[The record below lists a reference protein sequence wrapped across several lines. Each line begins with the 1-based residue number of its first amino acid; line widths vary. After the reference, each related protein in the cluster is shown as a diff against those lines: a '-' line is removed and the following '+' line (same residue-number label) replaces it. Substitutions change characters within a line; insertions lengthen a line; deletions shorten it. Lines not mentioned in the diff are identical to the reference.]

1 MKRKISGFSKL
12 SKNEKID
19 WIIKVFFKNDISKR
33 KILTDYWNSNKKIQT
48 IHDEFIENS
57 ISNFYLPIGV
67 APNFVIN
74 GKDYT
79 LPMAIEESSVVAAS
93 SRAAKYWSTRG
104 GFKTEVLGV
113 EKIGH
118 VHFIFNG
125 ENKKII
131 SFFKIIKKNLIK
143 STSDLTINM
152 NSRGGGITS
161 VSLINNT
168 NKMKGYF
175 QIEVGFKTANSMGA
189 NFINT
194 CLEKIADELL
204 LEAKKYNSFS
214 KKEKNIKIIMS
225 ILSNYTPNSIVKVSV
240 CCPIKNLESE
250 SNMSKKEFCDKF
262 IKAVKIGEIDIYRA
276 VTNNKGI
283 MNGIDALLIATGN
296 DFRAVDAGIHAYASR
311 NGKYSSLSSA
321 WIKNN
326 EFNFQMTIPLSVG
339 TVGGIINLHPM
350 AKWSLNL
357 LNNPNSNQL
366 MQIISAA
373 GLAQNFAAIRSLITS
388 GIQKG
393 HMKMHL
399 LNILNQLK
407 ATSIQKEKAI
417 LHFKKN
423 KISFNSVSNFL
434 NNSL

>member
-321 WIKNN
+321 WIENK
-326 EFNFQMTIPLSVG
+326 EFNFQMTVPLSIG

-350 AKWSLNL
+350 AKWSLDL
-357 LNNPNSNQL
+357 LNNPNSNEL

-434 NNSL
+434 NNNL

>member
-321 WIKNN
+321 WIKNK

-434 NNSL
+434 NNGL

>member
-1 MKRKISGFSKL
+1 MKKKISGFSKL

-321 WIKNN
+321 WIKNK

>member
-1 MKRKISGFSKL
+1 MKKKISGFSKL

-321 WIKNN
+321 WIENK
-326 EFNFQMTIPLSVG
+326 EFNFQMTVPLSIG

-366 MQIISAA
+366 MQIVSAA

-423 KISFNSVSNFL
+423 KISFNSVSNFIK
-434 NNSL
+434 NSL

>member
-19 WIIKVFFKNDISKR
+19 WIIKVFFKNDISKK

-225 ILSNYTPNSIVKVSV
+225 ILSNYTPKSIVKVSV

-321 WIKNN
+321 WIKND

>member
-321 WIKNN
+321 WIKND

>member
-168 NKMKGYF
+168 NLG
-175 QIEVGFKTANSMGA
+175 
-189 NFINT
+189 
-194 CLEKIADELL
+194 
-204 LEAKKYNSFS
+204 
-214 KKEKNIKIIMS
+214 
-225 ILSNYTPNSIVKVSV
+225 
-240 CCPIKNLESE
+240 IKNL
-250 SNMSKKEFCDKF
+250 
-262 IKAVKIGEIDIYRA
+262 
-276 VTNNKGI
+276 
-283 MNGIDALLIATGN
+283 
-296 DFRAVDAGIHAYASR
+296 
-311 NGKYSSLSSA
+311 
-321 WIKNN
+321 
-326 EFNFQMTIPLSVG
+326 
-339 TVGGIINLHPM
+339 
-350 AKWSLNL
+350 
-357 LNNPNSNQL
+357 
-366 MQIISAA
+366 
-373 GLAQNFAAIRSLITS
+373 LAD
-388 GIQKG
+388 
-393 HMKMHL
+393 
-399 LNILNQLK
+399 
-407 ATSIQKEKAI
+407 
-417 LHFKKN
+417 
-423 KISFNSVSNFL
+423 
-434 NNSL
+434 

>member
-1 MKRKISGFSKL
+1 MKKKISGFSKL

-79 LPMAIEESSVVAAS
+79 IPMAIEESSVVAAS

-118 VHFIFNG
+118 VHFIFDG

-143 STSDLTINM
+143 STSDLTIKM

-321 WIKNN
+321 WIKNK

-434 NNSL
+434 NNNL

>member
-204 LEAKKYNSFS
+204 LEAKKYNPFT

-225 ILSNYTPNSIVKVSV
+225 ILSNYTPKSIVKVSV

-262 IKAVKIGEIDIYRA
+262 IMAVKIGEIDLYRA

-321 WIKNN
+321 WIKNK

>member
-434 NNSL
+434 NNNL

>member
-161 VSLINNT
+161 ASLINNT

-204 LEAKKYNSFS
+204 LEAKKYNSFL

-321 WIKNN
+321 WIKND

>member
-1 MKRKISGFSKL
+1 MKKKISGFSKL

-93 SRAAKYWSTRG
+93 SKAAKYWSTRG

-321 WIKNN
+321 WIENK
-326 EFNFQMTIPLSVG
+326 EFNFQMTVPLSIG

-350 AKWSLNL
+350 AKWSLDL
-357 LNNPNSNQL
+357 LNNPNSNEL

>member
-321 WIKNN
+321 WIKNK

-366 MQIISAA
+366 MQIVSAA

-434 NNSL
+434 NNNL

>member
-225 ILSNYTPNSIVKVSV
+225 ILSNYTPKSIVKVSV

-321 WIKNN
+321 WIKND

>member
-79 LPMAIEESSVVAAS
+79 LPMAIEESSVIAAS

-204 LEAKKYNSFS
+204 LEAKKYNSFT

-225 ILSNYTPNSIVKVSV
+225 ILSNYTPKSIVKVSV

-262 IKAVKIGEIDIYRA
+262 IMAVKIGEIDLYRA

-321 WIKNN
+321 WIENK
-326 EFNFQMTIPLSVG
+326 EFNLQMTVPLSIG

-350 AKWSLNL
+350 AKWSLDL
-357 LNNPNSNQL
+357 LNNPNSNEL
-366 MQIISAA
+366 MQIISSA

-434 NNSL
+434 NNGL

>member
-1 MKRKISGFSKL
+1 MKRKIFGFSKL
-12 SKNEKID
+12 SKIEKID
-19 WIIKVFFKNDISKR
+19 WIIKNFFNNDISKK
-33 KILTDYWNSNKKIQT
+33 KILIDYWNSNKKIQS

-57 ISNFYLPIGV
+57 ISNFYLPLGV
-67 APNFVIN
+67 APNFIIN
-74 GKDYT
+74 GKDYI

-125 ENKKII
+125 QNKKII
-131 SFFKIIKKNLIK
+131 NFFKIIKDKLIE
-143 STSDLTINM
+143 STSDLTKNM
-152 NSRGGGITS
+152 ISRGGGITS
-161 VSLINNT
+161 ISLINKS
-168 NKMKGYF
+168 NKFKGYF

-194 CLEKIADELL
+194 CLEKIAEKLL
-204 LEAKKYNSFS
+204 LEAKNYDLFS
-214 KKEKNIKIIMS
+214 KNEKKIEIIMS
-225 ILSNYTPNSIVKVSV
+225 ILSNYVPKCIVKASVS
-240 CCPIKNLESE
+240 CPIRSLESE
-250 SNMSKKEFCDKF
+250 SNMTKKEFCDKF
-262 IKAVKIGEIDIYRA
+262 IKAVKIAEIDPHRA

-311 NGKYSSLSSA
+311 NGQYSSLSTA
-321 WIKNN
+321 WIKNE
-326 EFNFQMTIPLSVG
+326 EFNFQMTIPISVG
-339 TVGGIINLHPM
+339 TIGGIINLHPM
-350 AKWSLNL
+350 AKWSLDL
-357 LNNPNSNQL
+357 LNNPNSNEL
-366 MQIISAA
+366 MEILSAA

-407 ATSIQKEKAI
+407 ATSIQKKKAI
-417 LHFKKN
+417 NYFKKN

-434 NNSL
+434 KNNL

>member
-1 MKRKISGFSKL
+1 MKKKISGFSKL

-283 MNGIDALLIATGN
+283 MNGIDAILIATGN

>member
-204 LEAKKYNSFS
+204 LEAKKYNSFT

-225 ILSNYTPNSIVKVSV
+225 ILSNYTPKSIVKVSV

-262 IKAVKIGEIDIYRA
+262 IMAVKIGEIDLYRA

-321 WIKNN
+321 WIENK
-326 EFNFQMTIPLSVG
+326 EFNLQMTVPLSIG

-350 AKWSLNL
+350 AKWSLDL
-357 LNNPNSNQL
+357 LNNPNSNEL
-366 MQIISAA
+366 MQIISSA

>member
-1 MKRKISGFSKL
+1 MKKKISGFSKL

-33 KILTDYWNSNKKIQT
+33 KILTDYWNSNKKIQS

-57 ISNFYLPIGV
+57 ISNFYIPIGV

-74 GKDYT
+74 GKDYI

-93 SRAAKYWSTRG
+93 SKAAKYWSTRG

-125 ENKKII
+125 DNKKII
-131 SFFKIIKKNLIK
+131 SFFKIIKKNIIK
-143 STSDLTINM
+143 STSDLTKNM

-175 QIEVGFKTANSMGA
+175 QIEVGFKTVDSMGA

-194 CLEKIADELL
+194 CLEKIADKLL
-204 LEAKKYNSFS
+204 LEAKNYNPFS
-214 KKEKNIKIIMS
+214 KKEKNIEIIMS

-240 CCPIKNLESE
+240 SCPIKNLESE

-262 IKAVKIGEIDIYRA
+262 VKAVKIGEIDLYRA

-296 DFRAVDAGIHAYASR
+296 DFRAVNAGIHAYASR
-311 NGKYSSLSSA
+311 NGEYSSLSSA
-321 WIKNN
+321 WIKNE

-357 LNNPNSNQL
+357 LNNPNSNEL

-423 KISFNSVSNFL
+423 KISFNSVSNFIKK
-434 NNSL
+434 

>member
-204 LEAKKYNSFS
+204 IEAKKYNSFT

-321 WIKNN
+321 WIKND

-407 ATSIQKEKAI
+407 ASSIQKEKAI

>member
-33 KILTDYWNSNKKIQT
+33 KILTNYWNSNKKIQT

-321 WIKNN
+321 WIENK
-326 EFNFQMTIPLSVG
+326 EFNFQMTVPLSIG

-350 AKWSLNL
+350 AKWSLDL
-357 LNNPNSNQL
+357 LNNPNSNEL

>member
-225 ILSNYTPNSIVKVSV
+225 ILSNYTPKSIVKVSV

-250 SNMSKKEFCDKF
+250 SNMSNKEFCDKF
-262 IKAVKIGEIDIYRA
+262 IKAVKIGEIDVYRA

-321 WIKNN
+321 WIENK
-326 EFNFQMTIPLSVG
+326 EFNFQMTVPLSIG

-357 LNNPNSNQL
+357 LNNPNSNEL

>member
-204 LEAKKYNSFS
+204 LEAKKYNSFT

-225 ILSNYTPNSIVKVSV
+225 ILSNYTPKSIVKVSV

-262 IKAVKIGEIDIYRA
+262 IMAVKIGEIDLYRA

-321 WIKNN
+321 WIENK
-326 EFNFQMTIPLSVG
+326 EFNLQMTVPLSIG

-350 AKWSLNL
+350 AKWSLDL
-357 LNNPNSNQL
+357 LNNPNSNEL
-366 MQIISAA
+366 MQIISSA

-423 KISFNSVSNFL
+423 KISFNSVSNFIK
-434 NNSL
+434 NSL

>member
-93 SRAAKYWSTRG
+93 SKAAKYWSTRG

-321 WIKNN
+321 WIENK
-326 EFNFQMTIPLSVG
+326 EFNFQMTVPLSIG

-350 AKWSLNL
+350 AKWSLDL
-357 LNNPNSNQL
+357 LNNPNSNEL

>member
-1 MKRKISGFSKL
+1 MKKKISGFSKL

-93 SRAAKYWSTRG
+93 SKAAKYWSTRG

-161 VSLINNT
+161 VSLINNN

-283 MNGIDALLIATGN
+283 MNGIDAILIATGN

-366 MQIISAA
+366 MQIVSAA

-407 ATSIQKEKAI
+407 ASSIQKEKAI

-434 NNSL
+434 NNNL

>member
-1 MKRKISGFSKL
+1 MKKKISGFSKL

-321 WIKNN
+321 WIKNK

-339 TVGGIINLHPM
+339 TVGGIINLHPI

>member
-1 MKRKISGFSKL
+1 MKKKISGFSKL

-225 ILSNYTPNSIVKVSV
+225 ILSNYTPKSIVKVSV
-240 CCPIKNLESE
+240 CCPMKNLESE

-321 WIKNN
+321 WIKND

>member
-321 WIKNN
+321 WIENK
-326 EFNFQMTIPLSVG
+326 EFNFQMTVPLSIG

-350 AKWSLNL
+350 AKWSLDL
-357 LNNPNSNQL
+357 LNNPNSNEL

-423 KISFNSVSNFL
+423 KISFNSVSNFIK
-434 NNSL
+434 NSL

>member
-1 MKRKISGFSKL
+1 MKKKISGFSKL

-93 SRAAKYWSTRG
+93 SKAAKYWSTRG

-283 MNGIDALLIATGN
+283 MNGIDAILIATGN

-366 MQIISAA
+366 MQIVSAA

-407 ATSIQKEKAI
+407 ASSIQKEKAI

-434 NNSL
+434 NNNL

>member
-33 KILTDYWNSNKKIQT
+33 KILTDYWNSNKKIQS

-57 ISNFYLPIGV
+57 ISNFYIPIGV

-321 WIKNN
+321 WIKNK

-339 TVGGIINLHPM
+339 TVGGIINLHPI

>member
-321 WIKNN
+321 WIKKK

-357 LNNPNSNQL
+357 LNNPNSNEL

-434 NNSL
+434 NNNL

>member
-33 KILTDYWNSNKKIQT
+33 KILTDYWNSNKKIQG

-321 WIKNN
+321 WIKNE

>member
-1 MKRKISGFSKL
+1 MKKKISGFSKL

-311 NGKYSSLSSA
+311 HGKYSSLSSA
-321 WIKNN
+321 WIKND

>member
-33 KILTDYWNSNKKIQT
+33 KILTNYWNSNKKIQT

-321 WIKNN
+321 WIKND

>member
-79 LPMAIEESSVVAAS
+79 LPMAIEESSVVVAS

-283 MNGIDALLIATGN
+283 MNGIDAILIATGN

>member
-225 ILSNYTPNSIVKVSV
+225 ILSNYTPKSIVKVSV

-250 SNMSKKEFCDKF
+250 SNMSNKEFCDKF
-262 IKAVKIGEIDIYRA
+262 IKAVKIGEIDVYRA

-321 WIKNN
+321 WIENK
-326 EFNFQMTIPLSVG
+326 EFNFQMTVPLSIG

-350 AKWSLNL
+350 AKWSLDL
-357 LNNPNSNQL
+357 LNNPNSNEL

-423 KISFNSVSNFL
+423 KISFNSVSNFIK
-434 NNSL
+434 NSL

>member
-321 WIKNN
+321 WIKNK